1 MSLVLTGTGLLG
13 GGFRRK
19 QRAQKKSKPR
29 PFSASS
35 QLWTTKRPVEFMKR
49 SRASVSLRIAMGEL
63 SKNLG
68 SEGGEGKFAVRG
80 KKSDASSNFR

>member
-19 QRAQKKSKPR
+19 QRAQKKSKPKPK

-35 QLWTTKRPVEFMKR
+35 QLWTTKRPVEFIKR
-49 SRASVSLRIAMGEL
+49 SGVSVSLRIAM
-63 SKNLG
+63 
-68 SEGGEGKFAVRG
+68 
-80 KKSDASSNFR
+80 